1 MRGDSLSKIKKI
13 KTLSEEEIKSIMDD
27 IKYLS
32 NNRVKYHSSKIE
44 DFYYCNIMCNE
55 SNKPASIIANR
66 EASIIANREDSI
78 QDHLYK
84 RQCIFH
90 EKEFDMLDRVK
101 CNSCNHKD
109 SVILKHLKNVTE
121 LIKLESE
128 SEW

>member
-66 EASIIANREDSI
+66 EDSI

-90 EKEFDMLDRVK
+90 ETDFDMLDRIK
-101 CNSCNHKD
+101 CNTCNYKD
-109 SVILKHLKNVTE
+109 STIRKHLKNVTE
-121 LIKLESE
+121 LIKLETE

>member
-1 MRGDSLSKIKKI
+1 MRGDSLTRIKKI
-13 KTLSEEEIKSIMDD
+13 KTLSEEEIKLIMDD
-27 IKYLS
+27 IKFLS
-32 NNRVKYHSSKIE
+32 NFRHKYRGSKIE

-66 EASIIANREDSI
+66 EYSL

-90 EKEFDMLDRVK
+90 ENEFDMLNRVK
-101 CNSCNHKD
+101 CISCNHED
-109 SVILKHLKNVTE
+109 TVILKHLKNVTE

>member
-66 EASIIANREDSI
+66 EDSL

-90 EKEFDMLDRVK
+90 EKEFDRLDRVK

>member
-13 KTLSEEEIKSIMDD
+13 KTLSEEEIKLIMDD

-32 NNRVKYHSSKIE
+32 NFRYRGSKIE

-55 SNKPASIIANR
+55 SNKPTSIIANR
-66 EASIIANREDSI
+66 EYSL

-101 CNSCNHKD
+101 CYSCNHKD